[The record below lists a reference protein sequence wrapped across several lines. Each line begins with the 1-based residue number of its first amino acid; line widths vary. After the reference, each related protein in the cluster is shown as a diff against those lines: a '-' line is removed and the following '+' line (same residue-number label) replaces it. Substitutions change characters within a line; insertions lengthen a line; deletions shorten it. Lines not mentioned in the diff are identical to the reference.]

1 MDKSLGKEYPP
12 EQRARFLKDNC
23 EKVEETSYMK
33 RYTPE
38 ELQQMKE
45 QLSEV
50 AIDINDIEEEKKEV
64 VAGFKKRLE
73 PLTDTR
79 KELLTGLKQKAV
91 LVTENCFKFV
101 DREERMVGYY
111 NAEGD
116 LINARPCN
124 SEELQGSI
132 FQVLRNTGTEN

>member
-1 MDKSLGKEYPP
+1 MDKTLGKEYPQ
-12 EQRARFLKDNC
+12 EQRERFLKDNC

-50 AIDINDIEEEKKEV
+50 AIDINDIEEEKKEAV
-64 VAGFKKRLE
+64 TGFKKRLE

-79 KELLTGLKQKAV
+79 KELLTGLKQKSV

-111 NAEGD
+111 NTDGD

-124 SEELQGSI
+124 VDELQGSI